1 MSEPA
6 TADQTMQLDPEPV
19 GGWEAH
25 EAARQREEDLTN
37 AYEIDDY
44 ETGERLSLMY
54 SATSRHRVDHNRELF
69 DPPLKIEWSVV
80 DEESSGDDLSAFMM
94 TVPMPRLLRVRIFDG
109 ETSRTRY
116 LSDGL
121 ASALVLA
128 FREHAPREYVHTET
142 NLKHRIFFAMQ
153 QLQTETDFKP
163 HNLRDYVSAKGG
175 SKFDSGGSWLIKVGP
190 DGGGDISQTIRFQLE
205 KPPGWH
211 PAMYDD
217 DILLSDL
224 SRNLATNPAGA
235 SMGSSDNPSS

>member
-69 DPPLKIEWSVV
+69 DPPLKSEWSVV

-224 SRNLATNPAGA
+224 SRWVPGAMSASGTGLAQPGI
-235 SMGSSDNPSS
+235 